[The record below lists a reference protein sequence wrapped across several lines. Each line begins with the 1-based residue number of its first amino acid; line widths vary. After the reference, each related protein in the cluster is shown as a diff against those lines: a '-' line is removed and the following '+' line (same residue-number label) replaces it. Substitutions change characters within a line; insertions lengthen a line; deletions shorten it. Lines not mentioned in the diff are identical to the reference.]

1 MITDNLKRIILG
13 ASYKEAPRM
22 NNKGVSLMALIITI
36 IVVVIFV
43 KKWGIE
49 VFEKATFDGKHIRFL
64 WPMSVIPDAPGPVDE
79 KELAL
84 FAAKIKE
91 WRRQNECTDKGRR
104 HFSKKQS

>member
-1 MITDNLKRIILG
+1 MIINPFISIDEQLADIGWKKLCETT
-13 ASYKEAPRM
+13 EEF
-22 NNKGVSLMALIITI
+22 
-36 IVVVIFV
+36 IFV

-49 VFEKATFDGKHIRFL
+49 VFEKAAFDGKHIRFL

-91 WRRQNECTDKGRR
+91 WRRQNECTDKGGR